1 MKELEKLEKYQKKL
15 QRHLDKTRYEHT
27 LGVMYTAA
35 ALAMAYHYD
44 MEKAI
49 VAGLLHDCAKNIP
62 NDKKLELCRKHHI
75 EVTEIEHE
83 NPFLLHAKVGAWI
96 AKKKYD
102 VKDEEILHAIKVHTT
117 GEPAMNTLDMIL
129 FIADYIEPGRDKAS
143 NLPEIREMAFHSLEQ
158 TVEKI
163 LYDTLHYLNQKSGR
177 IDPAT
182 EITYEYYKNRRNE
195 AYEYDK

>member
-1 MKELEKLEKYQKKL
+1 MKELDKLEKYQKKL
-15 QRHLDKTRYEHT
+15 QRHLDKARYEHT

-44 MEKAI
+44 MEKAM

-163 LYDTLHYLNQKSGR
+163 LYDTLHYLKQKSGR

-182 EITYEYYKNRRNE
+182 EITYEYYTNRRNE

>member
-15 QRHLDKTRYEHT
+15 QRHLDKARYEHT

-44 MEKAI
+44 MEKAMI
-49 VAGLLHDCAKNIP
+49 AGLLHDCAKNIP

-75 EVTEIEHE
+75 EVTQIEQE

-96 AKKKYD
+96 AKKKYN

-143 NLPEIREMAFHSLEQ
+143 NLPEIREMAFHNLEQ
-158 TVEKI
+158 AVEKI

-182 EITYEYYKNRRNE
+182 ETTYEYYKNRRSLSL
-195 AYEYDK
+195 